1 MRTQRRDISLLCL
14 CTQDQIAANRNV
26 RVSDLATPVNK
37 GRQHGGL
44 SSAIRLFV
52 LDHYRAKVDGRAD
65 AR

>member
-1 MRTQRRDISLLCL
+1 VT
-14 CTQDQIAANRNV
+14 AAA
-26 RVSDLATPVNK
+26 ATVNK